1 MNCIDRG
8 SHMKSRKVRLRYER
22 LHWPVNNVFNVF
34 FFCFCFFVFLF
45 PFFLAA
51 VGSGGVRARPKPAE
65 FPLLRKVPLTSAVSE
80 ILKRI
85 QEYLGSR
92 QECGLGISLG

>member
-1 MNCIDRG
+1 MFLI
-8 SHMKSRKVRLRYER
+8 
-22 LHWPVNNVFNVF
+22 F
-34 FFCFCFFVFLF
+34 FFLFLFFSVLPF

-51 VGSGGVRARPKPAE
+51 VGSGGLRARPKPAE

-85 QEYLGSR
+85 QDT
-92 QECGLGISLG
+92 